1 VQDRQTYLVCRLV
14 LLGLLAAL
22 TQTAGAADAKGQY
35 GVRGAALV
43 PCSIYERERA
53 TESEL
58 YRMIASW
65 MDGYI
70 TAISQHVPDTYDA
83 ASFESTELITALVS
97 ESCKKNPQTS
107 VFVVVNSLMELIAVN
122 RLQKKSQKIDIAI
135 GEYNVLLYKEVVR
148 RIKEKLLEAG
158 YYNGEVNEMFDAD
171 AEKAMQ
177 AYQESIEFEP
187 TGFPDQLT
195 LYRLFYDEPE

>member
-1 VQDRQTYLVCRLV
+1 
-14 LLGLLAAL
+14 
-22 TQTAGAADAKGQY
+22 
-35 GVRGAALV
+35 
-43 PCSIYERERA
+43 
-53 TESEL
+53 
-58 YRMIASW
+58 MIASW